1 MSVLTSYA
9 SASARDSAKPA
20 ASNTGLC
27 IFRTDTKAI
36 EVSDGANYLRYDYDS
51 FSIASVSN
59 SFSAEFDGTDD
70 YISLGTLSGFNSASA
85 LSVGFWI
92 NLRDYAGSTV
102 EVPFSSGT
110 STSNRVAFYLNSSSQ
125 LRWGIDGSVN
135 NCILN
140 LASPTDYRSTD
151 AWHHVLGTYDGTTV
165 TLYFDGSQVASTT
178 NGVPSATQSTAGN
191 NAAIGRSFASTQYF
205 DGLLDNLAIWNASL
219 DGEDA
224 SSLYNNGQPID
235 LTSNI
240 GNYDKSA
247 SLTHW
252 YRIGEGNDTVSGG
265 GSPTSGGTIGTVENA
280 ENPGTNDG
288 TGNGGATYSINKP

>member
-1 MSVLTSYA
+1 MPTTIPSITSSTRPGSP
-9 SASARDSAKPA
+9 SAGDAY
-20 ASNTGLC
+20 
-27 IFRTDTKAI
+27 FETDTRNYI
-36 EVSDGANYLRYDYDS
+36 IYDGTNWRVYNSDGV
-51 FSIASVSN
+51 SISAVSN

-70 YISLGTLSGFNSASA
+70 YISLGTLSGFNSAA
-85 LSVGFWI
+85 TLSVGFWI

-151 AWHHVLGTYDGTTV
+151 AWHHVLGTYNGSSI
-165 TLYFDGSQVASTT
+165 TLYFDGSQVATT
-178 NGVPSATQSTAGN
+178 PSSVPSTTQSTAGN
-191 NAAIGRSFASTQYF
+191 NGSIAKAGWGTNYF

-219 DGEDA
+219 DGDDA
-224 SSLYNNGQPID
+224 SSLYNNGLPID
-235 LTSNI
+235 PTSNA
-240 GNYDKSA
+240 GTYDKSA
-247 SLTHW
+247 NLTNW

-265 GSPTSGGTIGTVENA
+265 GSPTNGGTIGTVVNA
-280 ENPGTNDG
+280 ENAGTNDG

>member
-1 MSVLTSYA
+1 MPTSISIYTNA
-9 SASARDSAKPA
+9 TRPSASGNSGLSIFNSDSKQYQ
-20 ASNTGLC
+20 
-27 IFRTDTKAI
+27 I
-36 EVSDGANYLRYDYDS
+36 SDGTNWYGFQNDGVVIS
-51 FSIASVSN
+51 PVSN

-92 NLRDYAGSTV
+92 NLKDYAGSTV

-151 AWHHVLGTYDGTTV
+151 AWHHVLGTYDGTTI

-191 NAAIGRSFASTQYF
+191 NGSIAKAGWGSNYF

-224 SSLYNNGQPID
+224 SSLYNNGMPID

-240 GNYDKSA
+240 GDYDKSA

-265 GSPTSGGTIGTVENA
+265 GIPTSGGTIGTVENA